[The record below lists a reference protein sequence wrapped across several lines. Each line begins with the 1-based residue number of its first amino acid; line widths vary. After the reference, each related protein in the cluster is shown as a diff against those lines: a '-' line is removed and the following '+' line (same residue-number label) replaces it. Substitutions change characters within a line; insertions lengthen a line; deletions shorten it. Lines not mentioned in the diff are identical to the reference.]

1 MNVLAWTAQRFGDQA
16 QARYE
21 QLLANALRDLGAE
34 PLRLGTAAR
43 PELGHGVRSYHLRH
57 SRKRLE
63 VARPRHLIVYRIAE
77 GSIVEIGRVLH
88 DAMELERRRFR
99 FSVRAVDPAAP
110 PIAATGGG
118 AP

>member
-1 MNVLAWTAQRFGDQA
+1 MARLRLSALAQADIVNVLAWTAQRFGDQA

-77 GSIVEIGRVLH
+77 ARSSR
-88 DAMELERRRFR
+88 
-99 FSVRAVDPAAP
+99 SAVSCTTRWSWSAVAFDFTSEP
-110 PIAATGGG
+110 
-118 AP
+118 